1 MMNRSRKKSRKHHC
15 FFWCFRKSPINLHR
29 NTQKSYIKGNRYKKY
44 ELTEQSVQF
53 TFGNKRYKS
62 GLKNKTYANVDKDAS
77 ADALTVVGQAIAG
90 LQDDSLDDTILIQRR
105 RVVESAE

>member
-1 MMNRSRKKSRKHHC
+1 M
-15 FFWCFRKSPINLHR
+15 
-29 NTQKSYIKGNRYKKY
+29 
-44 ELTEQSVQF
+44 QF

-62 GLKNKTYANVDKDAS
+62 GLKNKTYANVDEKAS
-77 ADALTVVGQAIAG
+77 AESLITVGQAIAG

>member
-1 MMNRSRKKSRKHHC
+1 M
-15 FFWCFRKSPINLHR
+15 
-29 NTQKSYIKGNRYKKY
+29 KY

-53 TFGNKRYKS
+53 TSGNKRYKS
-62 GLKNKTYANVDKDAS
+62 GLKNKTYANVDEKAS
-77 ADALTVVGQAIAG
+77 AESLITVGQAIAG

>member
-1 MMNRSRKKSRKHHC
+1 M
-15 FFWCFRKSPINLHR
+15 
-29 NTQKSYIKGNRYKKY
+29 KY

-62 GLKNKTYANVDKDAS
+62 GLNNKTYANVDKDAS

-90 LQDDSLDDTILIQRR
+90 LQDDSLDDTILIQRH

>member
-1 MMNRSRKKSRKHHC
+1 M
-15 FFWCFRKSPINLHR
+15 
-29 NTQKSYIKGNRYKKY
+29 KY

-53 TFGNKRYKS
+53 TFDNKRYKS
-62 GLKNKTYANVDKDAS
+62 GLKNKTYANVDEKAS
-77 ADALTVVGQAIAG
+77 AESLITVGQAIAG